1 MCLVMAMSL
10 ILLAVLT
17 DIIPVHSDIPFIFNY
32 GILLLSLFSS
42 QVICVFLQTGCSMS
56 LHVTPSPDHVR
67 NEVHNKSK

>member
-17 DIIPVHSDIPFIFNY
+17 DIIPVYYDTPFIFNY
-32 GILLLSLFSS
+32 GILLLSLFSPKES
-42 QVICVFLQTGCSMS
+42 VCSLQTGCSMS

>member
-17 DIIPVHSDIPFIFNY
+17 DIIPVHYDTPFIFNY

-42 QVICVFLQTGCSMS
+42 QLVCVLLTNWMQYVITCYS
-56 LHVTPSPDHVR
+56 
-67 NEVHNKSK
+67 KS